1 MPGSWCDSFLLSSY
15 RFRTQHNEK
24 HGTLQTRTNWRQRLL
39 PLKAPEQRATAE
51 SLTSLF
57 FLQAAPSVAVVRKRN
72 NSYISSSPTL
82 PHPCNMR
89 IRYVCPCQTAL
100 STTNTYSV
108 HTLHACTKKC
118 LVHMYL
124 QQFLFSLSSRGGSEA
139 VMGRLSR
146 SAVRSLSSGL
156 TY

>member
-39 PLKAPEQRATAE
+39 PLKAPEQRATSE
-51 SLTSLF
+51 SLASLF

-89 IRYVCPCQTAL
+89 IRYVCPWQTAL
-100 STTNTYSV
+100 SNALLCTLYV
-108 HTLHACTKKC
+108 HTEAAWYISTCSSFCFRGHPGRQPK
-118 LVHMYL
+118 L
-124 QQFLFSLSSRGGSEA
+124 Q
-139 VMGRLSR
+139 LSR
-146 SAVRSLSSGL
+146 FAQLP
-156 TY
+156 